1 MNKFLKLLYQPY
13 KWLVVVPVAFVS
25 TMGIGMICF
34 FVSLIFGQDAADIPA
49 VIWARICCAVVPIK
63 VNLKGK
69 ERYSRTSAYVVV
81 ANHQSIADIPVIH
94 SAIGLKI
101 KWIMKKELD
110 HIPLFSVSCHKLG
123 CIFIDRSDRQAAI
136 DSIHKA
142 KATLSPNSSVF
153 FFAEG
158 TRSKDGKLR
167 PFKKGAFIFAME
179 TGIPLLPVTIK
190 NSYRVL
196 PSDTLDLVPGIVD
209 VEVHAPVHI
218 GESDKKHL
226 DKIVEQVRT
235 TIASG
240 L

>member
-1 MNKFLKLLYQPY
+1 M
-13 KWLVVVPVAFVS
+13 AFIA
-25 TMGIGMICF
+25 TMGLGLVCAFI
-34 FVSLIFGQDAADIPA
+34 SLIFGQDAADIPA
-49 VIWARICCAVVPIK
+49 MIWAKICCGMVPIK
-63 VNLKGK
+63 VNLTGK
-69 ERYSRTSAYVVV
+69 ERYSRASAYVVV

-94 SAIGLKI
+94 SSIGLKI

-110 HIPLFSVSCHKLG
+110 NIPLFSVSCHKLG
-123 CIFIDRSDRQAAI
+123 CIFIDRSNRQAAI
-136 DSIHKA
+136 ASIHEA

-158 TRSKDGKLR
+158 TRSKDGELG

-190 NSYRVL
+190 NSYRIL
-196 PSDTLDLVPGIVD
+196 PSDSLDLVPGIVD

-218 GESDKKHL
+218 GESDKKNL
-226 DKIVEQVRT
+226 NEIVGQVRA